1 MSVWGEVS
9 IWVNIETI
17 LNKKTEPDDLQCSSN
32 ISQTGEEVSMEVKY
46 HSREFLFAKTK
57 PLFCACASKKMSPD
71 CESSSPA
78 TSLSLLKWNKWQQHE
93 NSNSSRRKTG
103 RHWGKGEGGNKVR
116 VEVLAGWRI
125 RAITVS
131 EKMPEIQ
138 HNLIS
143 PINSSA
149 LELLCVKGS

>member
-1 MSVWGEVS
+1 MKTATQAGERQVDTEEKGRG
-9 IWVNIETI
+9 ET
-17 LNKKTEPDDLQCSSN
+17 
-32 ISQTGEEVSMEVKY
+32 
-46 HSREFLFAKTK
+46 
-57 PLFCACASKKMSPD
+57 
-71 CESSSPA
+71 
-78 TSLSLLKWNKWQQHE
+78 
-93 NSNSSRRKTG
+93 
-103 RHWGKGEGGNKVR
+103 VR